1 LEVSNAIALFRPKGE
16 AGAEEIIMISNLQ
29 MITIYVSDMTRAVEF
44 YTEKLGFVKLA
55 EYNDGKD
62 NYLTWVIPQPAS
74 KDDLATQIALQ
85 ELADKNDPRIGSISG
100 MVFTTQT
107 AEDIES
113 TYQELKS
120 RGVHFTKELL
130 RHDYGKGLGDQE
142 ARFVDPD
149 GNEFL
154 LHT

>member
-1 LEVSNAIALFRPKGE
+1 
-16 AGAEEIIMISNLQ
+16 MISNLQ
-29 MITIYVSDMTRAVEF
+29 MITIYVRDMQRAVEF
-44 YTEKLGFVKLA
+44 YTEKLGFVQLA
-55 EYNDGKD
+55 QYNDGKD
-62 NYLTWVIPQPAS
+62 NYLTWVIPQPAG

-100 MVFTTQT
+100 LVFTTQM
-107 AEDIES
+107 AEEIES
-113 TYQELKS
+113 TYDELKS
-120 RGVHFTKELL
+120 RGVPFTMELV
-130 RHDYGKGLGDQE
+130 RHEYGNGPGDQE

>member
-1 LEVSNAIALFRPKGE
+1 
-16 AGAEEIIMISNLQ
+16 MISNLQ
-29 MITIYVSDMTRAVEF
+29 MITIYVSDLERALDF
-44 YTEKLGFVKLA
+44 YANMLGFVKLA
-55 EYNDGKD
+55 EYDDGKD
-62 NYLTWVIPQPAS
+62 NHLIWVIPRAAS

-85 ELADKNDPRIGSISG
+85 ELADKSDPRIGSISG

-107 AEDIES
+107 AEEIET
-113 TYQELKS
+113 TYHELKS
-120 RGVHFTKELL
+120 RGVHFTMELV
-130 RHDYGKGLGDQE
+130 RHNYGKGPGDQE

>member
-1 LEVSNAIALFRPKGE
+1 
-16 AGAEEIIMISNLQ
+16 MISNLQ
-29 MITIYVSDMTRAVEF
+29 MITIYVSEMARAVEF
-44 YTEKLGFVKLA
+44 YIEKLGFVKLA
-55 EYNDGKD
+55 EYNDGAD

-74 KDDLATQIALQ
+74 EYDLATQIALQ

-100 MVFTTQT
+100 LVFTTQT
-107 AEDIES
+107 AEEIES
-113 TYQELKS
+113 TYHELKG
-120 RGVHFTKELL
+120 RGVQFTMELV
-130 RHDYGKGLGDQE
+130 RHNYGKGPGDQE